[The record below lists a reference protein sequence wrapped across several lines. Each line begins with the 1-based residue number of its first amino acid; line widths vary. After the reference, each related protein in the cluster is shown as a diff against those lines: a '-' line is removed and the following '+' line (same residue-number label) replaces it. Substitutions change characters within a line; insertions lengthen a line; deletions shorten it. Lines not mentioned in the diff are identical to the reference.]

1 MAGMDHGNHPHP
13 AERDLRTSVLRGW
26 RRRCPAC
33 GKGALLQG
41 YLTVRDHCP
50 DCGEE
55 LFHQRADDG
64 PAWAT
69 ILITGHIMAPV
80 MLTVYELWR
89 PEPLVM
95 ALSLSAIFLALSL
108 TLLPRLKGVFVGVQ
122 WAKRMHGFGGLR
134 EMAPG
139 T

>member
-1 MAGMDHGNHPHP
+1 MERGNHPQP

-33 GKGALLQG
+33 GKGGLMQG
-41 YLTVRDHCP
+41 YLTVRDRCP

-80 MLTVYELWR
+80 MLIVYDFWR
-89 PEPLVM
+89 PEAWVM

-108 TLLPRLKGVFVGVQ
+108 ALLPRLKGAFVGVQ
-122 WAKRMHGFGGLR
+122 WAKRMHGFGDLR
-134 EMAPG
+134 PIAPG
-139 T
+139 A